1 MLPLGAANS
10 NIIPRPPNNSP
21 SPAVQ
26 SDGLNGGTASSS
38 IIVPPGR
45 FQLDASSNSPSAT
58 NFLGSN
64 PPPRSLGS
72 EGGLFQTIQQGSAA
86 GLGGIHQQ
94 LSPPS
99 SSGLGLSNYPTNSGN
114 VPSSLS
120 SSGSLATLGI
130 AVPSS
135 FDSPSSSDHVNNNNN
150 PSLLSGGDTATI
162 APAIHP
168 NKETGRTGHQNHGIY
183 LFLFSWIWRV
193 SISKMIS
200 FFLYYTL

>member
-1 MLPLGAANS
+1 MYYVSIRENHCMKLINAFLNRSFISKSTPESNTSTCYLWERPTAISYLAHQIIAHHRPL
-10 NIIPRPPNNSP
+10 
-21 SPAVQ
+21 
-26 SDGLNGGTASSS
+26 
-38 IIVPPGR
+38 
-45 FQLDASSNSPSAT
+45 SNSPSAT

-193 SISKMIS
+193 SISK
-200 FFLYYTL
+200 